1 MTEVSFAAEVAE
13 LESADR
19 RAAEESIK
27 VLHGVRQG
35 RRAFELEE
43 KAARVPLDNFFR
55 THPEEKELIDPE
67 AGLRAYLRPGGKS
80 MSYDAPS
87 AIKERDPVLY
97 RRLEELGCFAIDGA
111 KLELAFKSGQLVKRD
126 VAGYVSEG
134 ERTAALIVEEIKA

>member
-1 MTEVSFAAEVAE
+1 MTTESFAAEVEE
-13 LESADR
+13 LENADR
-19 RAAEESIK
+19 REAEASIK

-55 THPEEKELIDPE
+55 THPEEKELIDTE
-67 AGLRAYLRPGGKS
+67 AGLRAYLRSGGKS
-80 MSYDAPS
+80 INYDAPS
-87 AIKERDPVLY
+87 AMKERDPVLY

-134 ERTAALIVEEIKA
+134 EKTASLMVEEIK